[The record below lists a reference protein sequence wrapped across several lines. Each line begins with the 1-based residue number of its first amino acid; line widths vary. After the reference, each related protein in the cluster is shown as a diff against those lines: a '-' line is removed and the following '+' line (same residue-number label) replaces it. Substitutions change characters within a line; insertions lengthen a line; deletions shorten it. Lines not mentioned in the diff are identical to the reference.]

1 MDSVL
6 ITKDGLLDDD
16 GYTVPPFEILKYL
29 QRSVTLDG
37 DLTLRQLLIFFN
49 NYPDLHHVFTELTEL
64 CKYRH
69 TFHNSIDHVGNTL
82 YIDYSIQMSWS
93 SYTVKNMVPADE
105 QDENS
110 SYVKMEFVYDNE
122 KEHMSQQSYYS
133 MLLHDPDA
141 DESRY
146 AITFTPIEELL
157 NLPVKLGNEVLTM
170 MVERDKPK
178 MRTNELICIDL
189 YDLIVAVLDD
199 VMFFGDEDTK
209 KNRFDDLM
217 ESVKELTNDT
227 EDDDNDC
234 D

>member
-1 MDSVL
+1 MESAL
-6 ITKDGLLDDD
+6 ITKDGLLEDN

-29 QRSVTLDG
+29 PRSVTLAD

-82 YIDYSIQMSWS
+82 YIDYSIQMSWA
-93 SYTVKNMVPADE
+93 SYTVKDMIPSDD

-110 SYVKMEFVYDNE
+110 NFVRMDFVYDNDQE
-122 KEHMSQQSYYS
+122 YMSQQSYYS
-133 MLLHDPDA
+133 MLLHDPNA
-141 DESRY
+141 DETRY
-146 AITFTPIEELL
+146 SITFTPIEELL
-157 NLPVKLGNEVLTM
+157 NLPVKLGNEVLSM

-178 MRTNELICIDL
+178 MRTNELICINL
-189 YDLIVAVLDD
+189 YDLIDAILDD

-209 KNRFDDLM
+209 KHNLDDLM
-217 ESVKELTNDT
+217 QMVEELENNT
-227 EDDDNDC
+227 EDTDND
-234 D
+234 DD